1 MREIS
6 LIAGLSVIG
15 VMLRYGIGL
24 GTNRWFSGSFP
35 WTTFG
40 INLTGSF
47 LIGLFSGY
55 AERQSVSEEWRMA
68 IMVGLLGGFTTFS
81 TFSFETLRLYENG
94 DRVTAAIYLVLS
106 PILSVILCFIGRSF
120 MR

>member
-24 GTNRWFSGSFP
+24 WFDRLFHPSFP
-35 WTTFG
+35 WATFG
-40 INLTGSF
+40 INLAGSF
-47 LIGLFSGY
+47 FIGLMSGF
-55 AERQSVSEEWRMA
+55 AGRQLVSEEWGVA

-81 TFSFETLRLYENG
+81 AFSLETIRLYESG
-94 DRVTAAIYLVLS
+94 DRLTAGLYLVLS
-106 PILSVILCFIGRSF
+106 PILSVILCFVGRSF
-120 MR
+120 IR